1 MSNRTKTR
9 LPGREA
15 TTDQTDQTDEI
26 DAIDVVEATPSDGVV
41 ATGDLSVQAPDG
53 DASGY
58 ARWDPRGITAG
69 APLLPLAVL
78 FGLNAVDELD
88 RQAFSVLTPEIRDH
102 FNLSLTG
109 VTTLVALITPMSLLL
124 SPLVGHLADRARRV
138 RLARNGAALWS
149 VFSFLTA
156 LAPNVVLLGFARAGS
171 TVAKIVNEPTHNSLL
186 PDYYDVDVRVKVFSV
201 HRAANNVGRFI
212 APLLAGGLLVSLLGF
227 SWRAPFVLFAI
238 PTAVLVFLSLRLR
251 EPVRGR
257 VERRAA
263 GGDAE
268 AEEIEEAPPSFS
280 EAWRTIMAVRTLR
293 RIFLALPFLTASLL
307 GLGSL
312 LSIFYEDV
320 FGVGAGGRALLFAF
334 DEPFEVIG
342 LIVLAPIAQRV
353 LLQRPGFAMRVL
365 GFAAVGIA
373 AMLAVQALA
382 PTLWVAVPA
391 GYVRA
396 VIGAILTPGIY
407 AVLSLAIPPKVRGLG
422 FTAGALFAAMGAPII
437 PLVGWIG
444 DNWGIRY
451 GILAMLPAFLV
462 GAFIIGSSSG
472 FVEADIKKVRTSALA
487 QAEARKA
494 RLAGDP
500 KLLLVRDVDVAYGQ
514 TQVLFGVDMHVD
526 EGEIIALLGTNG
538 AGKSTLLAAIAGLI
552 EPGAGAIVFDGN
564 DITMADANAT
574 AAAGIVY
581 VPGGKGVFPTLTVE
595 ENINLAGWLFR
606 KEPEHIKRATE
617 QVLEYFPIL
626 RSRWNQKAG
635 NLSGGEQQ
643 MLTLGQAFIARPK
656 LLMIDELSLGLA
668 PITVEQLLEIVKT
681 IHAQGTT
688 IILVEQSVNV
698 AMSIAKRAV
707 FMEKGEVRFDGPTD
721 ELLNRPDVLRAV
733 FLQGTKAAQ
742 NGGGSGTEGTAPV
755 RTKDTKP
762 FRAHCAECGTTH
774 KLALETRDL
783 SVQFGGIRAVNGVD
797 LAVHQGQILGLI
809 GPNGAGKTTIFDA
822 ISGFVAATGS
832 VTLQGT
838 DVSTLAPDAR
848 ATAGLGRS
856 FQDARLFP
864 SMTVREAIAVALE
877 RHVPTRDPVAAALMS
892 PATRMSERAV
902 RADVER
908 LIELMHLGA
917 FADKFVGELSTGSR
931 RVVDIACSMA
941 HDPKVLL
948 LDEPSS
954 GIAQRETEALG
965 PLLLDLRDKTGA
977 AMIVVEHDMPL
988 ITSISDE
995 LVALELGTVI
1005 AQGAPDDVVNH
1016 PRVVESYLGGNDA
1029 VINRSGEKTA
1039 AEEQASRGEPAPDA
1053 AERRARRRQAR
1064 AAKRGEA

>member
-1 MSNRTKTR
+1 MKTQ
-9 LPGREA
+9 LPEREQVDLDLATDLTSELAPEA
-15 TTDQTDQTDEI
+15 TLV
-26 DAIDVVEATPSDGVV
+26 DAIKADTDSPY
-41 ATGDLSVQAPDG
+41 PWWNPK
-53 DASGY
+53 
-58 ARWDPRGITAG
+58 RITNG
-69 APLLPLAVL
+69 APLFPLGVL

-88 RQAFSVLTPEIRDH
+88 RQAFSVLLPEIKEH

-109 VTTLVALITPMSLLL
+109 VTTLLAVITPMSLLL
-124 SPLVGHLADRARRV
+124 SPLVGHLADRKNRV
-138 RLARNGAALWS
+138 GLARGGAALWS
-149 VFSFLTA
+149 LFSALTA
-156 LAPNVVLLGFARAGS
+156 LVPNVVLLGVARAGS
-171 TVAKIVNEPTHNSLL
+171 TVAKIVNDPTHNSLL
-186 PDYYDVDVRVKVFSV
+186 PDFYDVDTRVKVYSA
-201 HRAANNVGRFI
+201 HRSANNLGRFL
-212 APLLAGGLLVSLLGF
+212 APLFAGGLIVSILGL
-227 SWRAPFVLFAI
+227 SWRVPFLLFAI
-238 PTAVLVFLSLRLR
+238 PTLVLVILSLRLK

-257 VERRAA
+257 FDRRAA
-263 GGDAE
+263 GGDRE
-268 AEEIEEAPPSFS
+268 AEEIEEQPPSLG

-293 RIFLALPFLTASLL
+293 RIFFALPFLTASLL

-312 LSIFYEDV
+312 LSLFYDEV

-334 DEPFEVIG
+334 DEPFEILG

-353 LLQRPGFAMRVL
+353 FLLKPGMAMKVL
-365 GFAAVGIA
+365 AFAAVGIA
-373 AMLAVQALA
+373 VMLGVQALA

-437 PLVGWIG
+437 PVVGVIG
-444 DNWGIRY
+444 DAWGIRY
-451 GILAMLPAFLV
+451 GILAMIPMFLI
-462 GAFIIGSSSG
+462 GAFIIASSG
-472 FVEADIKKVRTSALA
+472 SLVEADITKVRTASLA
-487 QAEARKA
+487 QAEARKS

-514 TQVLFGVDMHVD
+514 TQVLFGVNMHVD
-526 EGEIIALLGTNG
+526 EGEIVALLGTNG
-538 AGKSTLLAAIAGLI
+538 AGKSTLLAAIAGLV
-552 EPGAGAIVFDGN
+552 EPRAGATIFDGN

-606 KEPEHIKRATE
+606 KDPEHLKQATE

-626 RSRWNQKAG
+626 KKRWNQKAG

-643 MLTLGQAFIARPK
+643 MLTLGQAFIAKPK

-668 PITVEQLLEIVKT
+668 PVIVEQLLEIVKA

-698 AMSIAKRAV
+698 AMSIARRAV

-721 ELLNRPDVLRAV
+721 ELLARPDVLRAV
-733 FLQGTKAAQ
+733 FLQGTQAAQ
-742 NGGGSGTEGTAPV
+742 NGNGKASGNGQV
-755 RTKDTKP
+755 KIKDTKP
-762 FRAHCAECGTTH
+762 FVAHCDQCGTTH
-774 KLALETRDL
+774 KLALETQDL
-783 SVQFGGIRAVNGVD
+783 TVQFGGIRAVNGVD
-797 LAVHQGQILGLI
+797 LSVHEGQILGLI
-809 GPNGAGKTTIFDA
+809 GPNGAGKTTIFDG
-822 ISGFVAATGS
+822 ISGFVPASGK
-832 VTLQGT
+832 VFINGKE
-838 DVSTLAPDAR
+838 VSAMAPDAR
-848 ATAGLGRS
+848 AIAGLGRS

-877 RHVPTRDPVAAALMS
+877 RHVPTRDPIAAAVMS
-892 PATRMSERAV
+892 PATRMSERKV
-902 RADVER
+902 RGEVDR
-908 LIELMHLGA
+908 LIELMHLTA

-965 PLLLDLRDKTGA
+965 PLLLDLRQKTGA

-988 ITSISDE
+988 ITTISDE
-995 LVALELGTVI
+995 LVALELGSVI
-1005 AQGAPDDVVNH
+1005 ARGAPDDVVNH
-1016 PRVVESYLGGNDA
+1016 PRVVESYLGGNEA
-1029 VINRSGEKTA
+1029 VINRSGEAKDAKDASDAKDRRA
-1039 AEEQASRGEPAPDA
+1039 AR
-1053 AERRARRRQAR
+1053 RRARAAAR
-1064 AAKRGEA
+1064 EDT

>member
-1 MSNRTKTR
+1 MAGVQ
-9 LPGREA
+9 LPERE
-15 TTDQTDQTDEI
+15 DLEMREGI
-26 DAIDVVEATPSDGVV
+26 EAIANDDTHYPWWN
-41 ATGDLSVQAPDG
+41 PK
-53 DASGY
+53 
-58 ARWDPRGITAG
+58 RITNG
-69 APLLPLAVL
+69 APLFPLAVL

-88 RQAFSVLTPEIRDH
+88 RQAFNVLLPEIKDH

-109 VTTLVALITPMSLLL
+109 VTTLVAVITPVALILG
-124 SPLVGHLADRARRV
+124 PFVGHLADRRNRV
-138 RLARNGAALWS
+138 RIAAGGAGIWS
-149 VFSFLTA
+149 LFSFLTG
-156 LAPNVVLLGFARAGS
+156 LAPTVPLLGLARAGS
-171 TVAKIVNEPTHNSLL
+171 SIGKVVVDPTHNSLL
-186 PDYYDVDVRVKVFSV
+186 PDFYDIDSRVKVYSA
-201 HRAANNVGRFI
+201 HRAANNLGRFL
-212 APLLAGGLLVSLLGF
+212 APLLAGGLIVSILGF
-227 SWRAPFVLFAI
+227 SWRAPFVVFAI
-238 PTAVLVFLSLRLR
+238 PTAILVFLTLRMR

-257 VERRAA
+257 YDRRAVGA
-263 GGDAE
+263 DRE
-268 AEEIEEAPPSFS
+268 AEELEEQPPSLG

-293 RIFLALPFLTASLL
+293 RIFVALPFLTASLL

-312 LSIFYEDV
+312 LSLFYDEV

-334 DEPFEVIG
+334 DEPFEIVG
-342 LIVLAPIAQRV
+342 LIILAPIAQRV
-353 LLQRPGFAMRVL
+353 LSQRPGMAMRVL
-365 GFAAVGIA
+365 AFAAVGISA
-373 AMLAVQALA
+373 LLAVQALA
-382 PTLWVAVPA
+382 PTLWIAVPA

-407 AVLSLAIPPKVRGLG
+407 AVLSLAIPPKVRALG
-422 FTAGALFAAMGAPII
+422 FTAGGLFALMGTPII

-451 GILAMLPAFLV
+451 GMLAMLPAFLI
-462 GAFIIGSSSG
+462 GAFIIASSG
-472 FVEADIKKVRTSALA
+472 AFVEADIQKVRVASLA
-487 QAEARKA
+487 QAEARKS

-514 TQVLFGVDMHVD
+514 TQVLFGVNMHVD
-526 EGEIIALLGTNG
+526 EGEIVALLGTNG
-538 AGKSTLLAAIAGLI
+538 AGKSTLLAAIAGLV
-552 EPGAGAIVFDGN
+552 EPRAGAIIFDGN

-606 KEPEHIKRATE
+606 KDTQHLEQATK

-626 RSRWNQKAG
+626 QKRWNQKAG

-643 MLTLGQAFIARPK
+643 MLTLGQAFIAKPK

-668 PITVEQLLEIVKT
+668 PVIVEQLLEIVKA

-688 IILVEQSVNV
+688 IVLVEQSVNV
-698 AMSIAKRAV
+698 AMSIAERAV
-707 FMEKGEVRFDGPTD
+707 FMEKGEVRFDGPTS
-721 ELLNRPDVLRAV
+721 ELLARPDVLRAV

-742 NGGGSGTEGTAPV
+742 ADGDGNGSTVPARV
-755 RTKDTKP
+755 REAKP
-762 FRAHCAECGTTH
+762 FKATCDECGTTH
-774 KLALETRDL
+774 ALALETRDL
-783 SVQFGGIRAVNGVD
+783 SVQFGGIRAVNGVA
-797 LAVHQGQILGLI
+797 LSVHQGQILGLI

-822 ISGFVAATGS
+822 ISGFVPATGK
-832 VTLQGT
+832 VILQGN
-838 DVSTLAPDAR
+838 DVSAQAPDGR
-848 ATAGLGRS
+848 AVAGLGRS

-877 RHVPTRDPVAAALMS
+877 RHVMTRDPIAAAVMS
-892 PATRMSERAV
+892 PATRISERKV
-902 RADVER
+902 REDVER
-908 LIELMHLGA
+908 LIELMHLQA

-965 PLLLDLRDKTGA
+965 PLLLDLKDKTGA
-977 AMIVVEHDMPL
+977 ALIVVEHDMPL

-1005 AQGAPDDVVNH
+1005 ARGAPDDVVNH
-1016 PRVVESYLGGNDA
+1016 PRVVESYLGGNEA
-1029 VINRSGEKTA
+1029 VINRSGDA
-1039 AEEQASRGEPAPDA
+1039 PGPAP
-1053 AERRARRRQAR
+1053 RRRR
-1064 AAKRGEA
+1064 RSRVAASEVES

>member
-1 MSNRTKTR
+1 MKTQLPERDDKAPETDLEVAAAIRPEGSASDEGDSRAEHAKPDNRFSIK
-9 LPGREA
+9 G
-15 TTDQTDQTDEI
+15 DENS
-26 DAIDVVEATPSDGVV
+26 P
-41 ATGDLSVQAPDG
+41 
-53 DASGY
+53 Y
-58 ARWDPRGITAG
+58 PRFSLKRITNG
-69 APLLPLAVL
+69 APLFPLGVL

-88 RQAFSVLTPEIRDH
+88 RQAFSVLLPEIKDH

-109 VTTLVALITPMSLLL
+109 VTTIVALITPLALLL
-124 SPLVGHLADRARRV
+124 GPFVGHFADRANRV
-138 RLARNGAALWS
+138 RLAAMGASVWS
-149 VFSFLTA
+149 VFSFLTGIV
-156 LAPNVVLLGFARAGS
+156 PNVGLLLLARAGS
-171 TVAKIVNEPTHNSLL
+171 GIGKVVNDPTHNSLL
-186 PDYYDVDVRVKVFSV
+186 PDFYDVDSRVKVYAA
-201 HRAANNVGRFI
+201 HRAANNLGRFL
-212 APLLAGGLLVSLLGF
+212 APLIAGGLFVSILGL
-227 SWRAPFVLFAI
+227 SWRIPFLFFAI
-238 PTAVLVFLSLRLR
+238 PTALLVVAALRLR

-257 VERRAA
+257 FDRRAVGA
-263 GGDAE
+263 DKE
-268 AEEIEEAPPSFS
+268 AEEIEEQPPSLG

-293 RIFLALPFLTASLL
+293 RIFVALPFLTASLL

-312 LSIFYEDV
+312 LSLFYDEV

-334 DEPFEVIG
+334 DEPFEIAG
-342 LIVLAPIAQRV
+342 LLLLAPIAQRV
-353 LLQRPGFAMRVL
+353 LTQRPGLAMRVL
-365 GFAAVGIA
+365 AFAAVGIS
-373 AMLAVQALA
+373 AMLAIQALA

-391 GYVRA
+391 GYIRA

-407 AVLSLAIPPKVRGLG
+407 AVLSLAIPPKVRSLG
-422 FTAGALFAAMGAPII
+422 FTAGGLFALMGTPII

-444 DNWGIRY
+444 DNWGLRI
-451 GILAMLPAFLV
+451 GVLAMLPVFLV
-462 GAFIIGSSSG
+462 GAFIIASSG
-472 FVEADIKKVRTSALA
+472 AFVEADIRKVRVASLA
-487 QAEARKA
+487 QAEARKS

-514 TQVLFGVDMHVD
+514 TQVLFGVNMHVD
-526 EGEIIALLGTNG
+526 EGEIVALLGTNG
-538 AGKSTLLAAIAGLI
+538 AGKSTLLAAIAGLV
-552 EPGAGAIVFDGN
+552 EPRAGAVIFDGN

-606 KEPEHIKRATE
+606 KDPEHLRAATA

-626 RSRWNQKAG
+626 RKRWNQKAG

-668 PITVEQLLEIVKT
+668 PVIVEQLLEIVKA

-721 ELLNRPDVLRAV
+721 ELLARPDVLRAV
-733 FLQGTKAAQ
+733 FLQGTAAAQ
-742 NGGGSGTEGTAPV
+742 NGSGDGDGNGKAAA
-755 RTKDTKP
+755 RLRQTKP
-762 FRAHCAECGTTH
+762 FVAHCAECGTTH
-774 KLALETRDL
+774 KLALETVDL
-783 SVQFGGIRAVNGVD
+783 SVQFGGIRAVDGVD
-797 LAVHQGQILGLI
+797 LSVHDGQILGLI

-822 ISGFVAATGS
+822 ISGFVPATGR
-832 VTLQGT
+832 VIINGE
-838 DVSTLAPDAR
+838 DVSAMAPDAR
-848 ATAGLGRS
+848 AVAGLGRS

-877 RHVPTRDPVAAALMS
+877 RHVPTRDPIAAAVMS
-892 PATRMSERAV
+892 PATRMSERKV
-902 RADVER
+902 RAEVER
-908 LIELMHLGA
+908 LIELMHLAA

-931 RVVDIACSMA
+931 RVVDIACAMA

-965 PLLLDLRDKTGA
+965 PLLLDLREKTGA
-977 AMIVVEHDMPL
+977 AMVVVEHDMPL

-995 LVALELGTVI
+995 LIALELGAVI
-1005 AQGAPDDVVNH
+1005 ARGAPNDVVNH
-1016 PRVVESYLGGNDA
+1016 PRVIESYLGGNEA
-1029 VINRSGEKTA
+1029 VINRSG
-1039 AEEQASRGEPAPDA
+1039 DA
-1053 AERRARRRQAR
+1053 RRERRAERRRARSAR
-1064 AAKRGEA
+1064 ASGSAGSTRRTAR

>member
-1 MSNRTKTR
+1 MD
-9 LPGREA
+9 
-15 TTDQTDQTDEI
+15 TT
-26 DAIDVVEATPSDGVV
+26 
-41 ATGDLSVQAPDG
+41 
-53 DASGY
+53 
-58 ARWDPRGITAG
+58 ARGPLARITNG
-69 APLLPLAVL
+69 APALPLLVL
-78 FGLNAVDELD
+78 FGFNAVDELD
-88 RQAFSVLTPEIRDH
+88 RQAFSVLLPEIKDH

-109 VTTLVALITPMSLLL
+109 VTTLLAIITPMSLLL
-124 SPLVGHLADRARRV
+124 SPFVGHLADRARRV
-138 RLARNGAALWS
+138 RMARTGAALWS

-156 LAPNVVLLGFARAGS
+156 LVPNVFLLGVARAGS
-171 TVAKIVNEPTHNSLL
+171 SIAKIVNDPTHNSLL
-186 PDYYDVDVRVKVFSV
+186 PDYYDVDTRVKVFSA
-201 HRAANNVGRFI
+201 HRAANNLGRFV
-212 APLLAGGLLVSLLGF
+212 APLLAGGLIVSILGL
-227 SWRAPFVLFAI
+227 SWRVPFLIFAI
-238 PTAVLVFLSLRLR
+238 PTALLVLVSFRLK

-257 VERRAA
+257 FERRAA

-268 AEEIEEAPPSFS
+268 AEEIEEQAPALG
-280 EAWRTIMAVRTLR
+280 EAWRTIMAVKTLR
-293 RIFLALPFLTASLL
+293 RIFFALPFLSASLL

-312 LSIFYEDV
+312 LSLFYEEV
-320 FGVGAGGRALLFAF
+320 FNVGAGGRALLFAF
-334 DEPFEVIG
+334 DEPFEIAG
-342 LIVLAPIAQRV
+342 LLLLAPIAQRV
-353 LLQRPGFAMRVL
+353 LLRQPGMAMKVL
-365 GFAAVGIA
+365 AFAAVGIA

-382 PTLWVAVPA
+382 PTLWIAVPA

-422 FTAGALFAAMGAPII
+422 FTAGALFAALGAPILPI
-437 PLVGWIG
+437 VGAIG
-444 DNWGIRY
+444 DSFGIRY
-451 GILAMLPAFLV
+451 GILAMLPVFLI
-462 GAFIIGSSSG
+462 GAFIIASSG
-472 FVEADIKKVRTSALA
+472 AFVEADIEKVRVSSLA
-487 QAEARKA
+487 QAEARRS

-526 EGEIIALLGTNG
+526 EGEIVALLGTNG
-538 AGKSTLLAAIAGLI
+538 AGKSTLLAAIAGLV
-552 EPGAGAIVFDGN
+552 EPKAGAIVFDGN

-595 ENINLAGWLFR
+595 ENINLAGWLLR
-606 KEPEHIKRATE
+606 KEPEHLAEATE

-626 RSRWNQKAG
+626 RKRWNQKAG

-643 MLTLGQAFIARPK
+643 MLTLGQAFIAKPK

-668 PITVEQLLEIVKT
+668 PVIVEQLLEIVKA

-688 IILVEQSVNV
+688 IVLVEQSVNV

-721 ELLNRPDVLRAV
+721 QLLARPDVLRAV
-733 FLQGTKAAQ
+733 FLQGTQAASIT
-742 NGGGSGTEGTAPV
+742 GRDGSASDERP
-755 RTKDTKP
+755 R
-762 FRAHCAECGTTH
+762 RAKSEPIRATFTPHCDHCGTTH
-774 KLALETRDL
+774 RLALETIDL
-783 SVQFGGIRAVNGVD
+783 TVQFGGIRAVNGVD
-797 LAVHQGQILGLI
+797 ISVHEGQILGLI
-809 GPNGAGKTTIFDA
+809 GPNGAGKTTIFDG
-822 ISGFVAATGS
+822 ISGFVPASGKVVIHGA
-832 VTLQGT
+832 
-838 DVSTLAPDAR
+838 DVSDLSPDAR
-848 ATAGLGRS
+848 AVAGLGRS

-877 RHVPTRDPVAAALMS
+877 RHVPTRDPIAAAVMS
-892 PATRMSERAV
+892 PATRMSERKV
-902 RADVER
+902 RAEVDR
-908 LIELMHLGA
+908 LIELMHLEA

-965 PLLLDLRDKTGA
+965 PLLLDLRQQTGA

-988 ITSISDE
+988 ITAISDE

-1005 AQGAPDDVVNH
+1005 ARGNPDEVVNH

-1029 VINRSGEKTA
+1029 VIHRSGSA
-1039 AEEQASRGEPAPDA
+1039 RDVDRRN
-1053 AERRARRRQAR
+1053 ERRRRRAAAR
-1064 AAKRGEA
+1064 AEVTR